1 MKLRLYSRT
10 LVLVAGFA
18 LLASAC
24 GGGGTPPTAGASP
37 RPGGKAVFGAEQWP
51 QCLNTITS
59 CITSTWMQIVG
70 PQPTVPKLVS
80 IDIKGN
86 PVPSPL
92 ITQVPSLD
100 NGGLTTNPFTVTYNL
115 NPKAV
120 WEDGT
125 PITGADVEFTWKAII
140 NTTGTVGP
148 VGYDKIETIDTS
160 QPNRVVLKFSEPYAD
175 WYDLFGGANT
185 NGYVIKKAAFP
196 KQANDAKP
204 DLKDEMNEIIPFSGG
219 PWVMKSWSKSQEIL
233 VRNDK
238 YWGHKPLLDQV
249 TFVPLEEQPQEIAS
263 LLSGQVSAIF
273 PQASASSILKQ
284 LAANPSAKS
293 ISGPTN
299 YGDAFWFNLDD
310 PLMKDFAVRQAL
322 AYGTNRQAIVDQ
334 IIKLNDPNAK
344 VLNCIPPLYPI
355 IGKWCTPTV
364 QQQTAQYSYNPQKAI
379 QLLEGA
385 GWDCSKVPQ
394 SPCTKGGQPLKIT
407 SLYTAGNTR
416 RAAVGALVQEGAKAA
431 GIQFVPKPNEA
442 TDLFSN
448 KLPKGEYQSMEYA
461 SGTTIDPSPTS
472 FSWLCAQ
479 IPTKAN
485 GYAGANYQ
493 HYCNKSIEPA
503 MLEADRELDPARRLT
518 LIDQVYTQIHK
529 DLVALPLYPFINITA
544 WRSDKLAGPIGQWN
558 TAPFGAYWNMDY
570 WYLVGGGAA

>member
-24 GGGGTPPTAGASP
+24 GGGGGGAQPTPAVQT
-37 RPGGKAVFGAEQWP
+37 GGKAVFGAEQWP

-125 PITGADVEFTWKAII
+125 PITGADVEFTWKAIL

-148 VGYDKIETIDTS
+148 VGYDKIDTIDTS
-160 QPNRVVLKFSEPYAD
+160 QPNRVVLKFKEPYAD

-196 KQANDAKP
+196 KEANDAKP

-284 LAANPSAKS
+284 LSANPSAKS

-322 AYGTNRQAIVDQ
+322 AYATNRQAIVDQ

-355 IGKWCTPTV
+355 IGKWCTPNV

-379 QLLEGA
+379 QLLQGA

-394 SPCTKGGQPLKIT
+394 SPCTKNGQPLKIV

-448 KLPKGEYQSMEYA
+448 KLPKGEFASMEYA

-472 FSWLCAQ
+472 FSWLCSQ
-479 IPTKAN
+479 IPSKAN
-485 GYAGANYQ
+485 GYAGGNYM
-493 HYCNKSIEPA
+493 HYCNKSLDPVME
-503 MLEADRELDPARRLT
+503 EADRELDPARRLT

-558 TAPFGAYWNMDY
+558 TAPFGTYWNMDY
-570 WYLVGGGAA
+570 WYLTGGGAA